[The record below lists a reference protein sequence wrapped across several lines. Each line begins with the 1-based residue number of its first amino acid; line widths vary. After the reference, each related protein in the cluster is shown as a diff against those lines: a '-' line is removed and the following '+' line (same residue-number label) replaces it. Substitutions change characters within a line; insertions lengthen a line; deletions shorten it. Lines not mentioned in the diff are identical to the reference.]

1 MPKLAE
7 DLKRK
12 AVKEVAIYTDG
23 QPTWLVI
30 VHKKD
35 TIYLPLLEKQDLIE
49 LGLVAH
55 SSMWMETQTKAQT
68 LPGLT
73 SATVGNT
80 LSI

>member
-7 DLKRK
+7 GLKRK

-35 TIYLPLLEKQDLIE
+35 TIYLPLLEKQDLT
-49 LGLVAH
+49 GWASQAD
-55 SSMWMETQTKAQT
+55 SSMWTQTQTKFLE
-68 LPGLT
+68 LPGHT